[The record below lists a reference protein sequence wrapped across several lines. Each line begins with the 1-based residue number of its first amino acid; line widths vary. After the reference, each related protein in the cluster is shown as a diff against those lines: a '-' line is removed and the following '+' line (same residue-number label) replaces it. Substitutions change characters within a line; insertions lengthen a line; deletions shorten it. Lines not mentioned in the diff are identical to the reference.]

1 VASESPAVELAQR
14 EVAGGTPGAARRS
27 LAYAGRL
34 VILVAGLYCFA
45 FGIML
50 TLKSDLGL
58 GPWHVF
64 HQGVSRHTGLS
75 FGTASI
81 VVGFGVLLLSW
92 LLGVRPGV
100 GTVSN
105 MVLVGLFIDLIEW
118 SGLLPSFAGSP
129 WPVRL
134 AVNVL
139 GVAVVGFGSA
149 LYIKASL
156 GAGPRDSLM
165 LALAR
170 RLRGRVVL
178 VRGAL
183 ELAVLIV
190 GYLLGGT
197 AGLGTVIFA
206 LGIGP
211 AVGVAFRLLRVRV
224 EGHKSQVEGRGS
236 RVEGR
241 EPMVDSEI
249 VEA

>member
-1 VASESPAVELAQR
+1 MASEWSAVELARR
-14 EVAGGTPGAARRS
+14 EAAGGTLGAARRA
-27 LAYAGRL
+27 LAYAVRL
-34 VILVAGLYCFA
+34 VILVAGLFCFA

-64 HQGVSRHTGLS
+64 HQGVARHTGLS

-81 VVGFGVLLLSW
+81 AVGFGVLLLSW

-100 GTVSN
+100 GTVAN

-118 SGLLPSFAGSP
+118 SGLLPSFAGRP
-129 WPVRL
+129 WLVRL

-170 RLRGRVVL
+170 RLRGRVTL

-183 ELAVLIV
+183 ELAVLV
-190 GYLLGGT
+190 AGYLLGGT

-211 AVGVAFRLLRVRV
+211 AVGLAFRLLRVRV
-224 EGHKSQVEGRGS
+224 EGHRSKVA
-236 RVEGR
+236 GR
-241 EPMVDSEI
+241 EPVVPPDD

>member
-1 VASESPAVELAQR
+1 MASESPAVELAQR
-14 EVAGGTPGAARRS
+14 EVAGGPPGAARRS

-64 HQGVSRHTGLS
+64 HQGVSRHTGL
-75 FGTASI
+75 
-81 VVGFGVLLLSW
+81 GFGVLLLSW

-105 MVLVGLFIDLIEW
+105 MVLVGVFIDLIEW
-118 SGLLPSFAGSP
+118 GGLLPSFAGRP

-170 RLRGRVVL
+170 RLRGRVTL

-183 ELAVLIV
+183 ELVVLIA

-211 AVGVAFRLLRVRV
+211 AVGLAFRLLRVRV
-224 EGHKSQVEGRGS
+224 EGHKSKVEGRGS
-236 RVEGR
+236 KVEGR
-241 EPMVDSEI
+241 EPMVDPEI

>member
-1 VASESPAVELAQR
+1 MASESPAAELARR
-14 EVAGGTPGAARRS
+14 EVAGGRPGAARRS

-34 VILVAGLYCFA
+34 VVLVAGLYCFA

-64 HQGVSRHTGLS
+64 PQGVSRHTGLS

-81 VVGFGVLLLSW
+81 AVGFGVLLLSW

-100 GTVSN
+100 GTVAN

-118 SGLLPSFAGSP
+118 SGLLPSFAGHP

-149 LYIKASL
+149 LYIKANL

-170 RLRGRVVL
+170 RLRGRVAL

-183 ELAVLIV
+183 ELAVLV
-190 GYLLGGT
+190 AGYLLGGT
-197 AGLGTVIFA
+197 AGLGTVVFA

-211 AVGVAFRLLRVRV
+211 AVGLAFRLLRVRV
-224 EGHKSQVEGRGS
+224 DGPKGEGRGA
-236 RVEGR
+236 RGEEQEWGR
-241 EPMVDSEI
+241 GGASG
-249 VEA
+249 

>member
-1 VASESPAVELAQR
+1 MASESPAVELAQR
-14 EVAGGTPGAARRS
+14 EVAGGPPGAARRS

-34 VILVAGLYCFA
+34 VVLVAGLYCFA

-64 HQGVSRHTGLS
+64 HQGVSRHTGLG

-105 MVLVGLFIDLIEW
+105 MVLVGVFIDLIEW
-118 SGLLPSFAGSP
+118 GGLLPSFAGHP

-170 RLRGRVVL
+170 RLRGRVAL
-178 VRGAL
+178 VRAAL
-183 ELAVLIV
+183 ELAVLIA

-197 AGLGTVIFA
+197 VGLGTVIFA
-206 LGIGP
+206 FGIGP
-211 AVGVAFRLLRVRV
+211 AVGLAFRLLRVRV
-224 EGHKSQVEGRGS
+224 EGHKSQVAGRRS
-236 RVEGR
+236 KVEGR
-241 EPMVDSEI
+241 EPMVDPEI

>member
-1 VASESPAVELAQR
+1 MARVWGAVELGERAA
-14 EVAGGTPGAARRS
+14 AGVPPAPARPS
-27 LAYAGRL
+27 LAYAGPL
-34 VILVAGLYCFA
+34 AILVAGLYCFA

-64 HQGVSRHTGLS
+64 HQGVSRHTGLG

-118 SGLLPSFAGSP
+118 SGLLPSFAGHP

-170 RLRGRVVL
+170 RLRGRVAL
-178 VRGAL
+178 VRAAL
-183 ELAVLIV
+183 ELAVLV
-190 GYLLGGT
+190 AGYLLGGT
-197 AGLGTVIFA
+197 VGLGTVIFA
-206 LGIGP
+206 FGIGP
-211 AVGVAFRLLRVRV
+211 AVGLAFRLLRVRV
-224 EGHKSQVEGRGS
+224 EGHKSQVTGRGS

-241 EPMVDSEI
+241 EPVVDPEI

>member
-1 VASESPAVELAQR
+1 VASESRAVELARR
-14 EVAGGTPGAARRS
+14 EVPGNTAGAARRS

-34 VILVAGLYCFA
+34 VILVAGLFCFA

-58 GPWHVF
+58 GPWDVF
-64 HQGVSRHTGLS
+64 HQGVSRHSGLS

-81 VVGFGVLLLSW
+81 GVGFGVLLLSW
-92 LLGVRPGV
+92 LLGTRPGV
-100 GTVSN
+100 GTVAN

-118 SGLLPSFAGSP
+118 SGLLPSFAGRP
-129 WPVRL
+129 WPARL
-134 AVNVL
+134 AVDVL

-149 LYIKASL
+149 LYIKANL

-170 RLRGRVVL
+170 RLRGRVAL

-183 ELAVLIV
+183 ELVVLV
-190 GYLLGGT
+190 AGYLLGGT
-197 AGLGTVIFA
+197 AGLGTLVFA

-211 AVGVAFRLLRVRV
+211 AVGLAFRLLRVRV
-224 EGHKSQVEGRGS
+224 EGHKSQVA
-236 RVEGR
+236 GR
-241 EPMVDSEI
+241 ESTVDADY

>member
-1 VASESPAVELAQR
+1 MASESPAAGLAQR
-14 EVAGGTPGAARRS
+14 EAAGGPPGAARRS

-34 VILVAGLYCFA
+34 VVLVAGLYCFA

-75 FGTASI
+75 FGIASI

-105 MVLVGLFIDLIEW
+105 MVLVGVFIDLIEW
-118 SGLLPSFAGSP
+118 GGLLPSFAGHP
-129 WPVRL
+129 RPVRL

-170 RLRGRVVL
+170 RLRGRVAL

-183 ELAVLIV
+183 ELAVLV
-190 GYLLGGT
+190 AGYLLGGT
-197 AGLGTVIFA
+197 AGLGTLVFA
-206 LGIGP
+206 FGIGP
-211 AVGVAFRLLRVRV
+211 AVAVAFRLFRVRV
-224 EGHKSQVEGRGS
+224 ERSKV
-236 RVEGR
+236 
-241 EPMVDSEI
+241 
-249 VEA
+249 